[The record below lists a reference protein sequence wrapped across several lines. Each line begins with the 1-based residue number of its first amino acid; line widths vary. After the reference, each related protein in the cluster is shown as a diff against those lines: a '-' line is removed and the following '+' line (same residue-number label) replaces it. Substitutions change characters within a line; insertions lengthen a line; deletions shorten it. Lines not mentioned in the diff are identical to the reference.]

1 MRKKLRS
8 ERGLTLVE
16 LLCTVVILMLLGLM
30 LNTGLQMA
38 MRSYQDMTAQSEV
51 QMLLST
57 LSDALAD
64 DLRYATD
71 VTTKSDTESGQ
82 KLLDCY
88 SSDSY
93 GSSSSLT
100 IDNGQVMA
108 NGKRV
113 LPAGA
118 YGNGAYKLADD
129 DEDGNGCAD
138 GLEITYAD
146 GLFKVKLKVEQTN
159 GTVSAGTEFTV
170 RCLNGPKIQDAEDP
184 PGEESGE

>member
-1 MRKKLRS
+1 MREKLRD
-8 ERGLTLVE
+8 EQGLTLVE
-16 LLCTVVILMLLGLM
+16 LLCTVAILILLGLV

-71 VTTKSDTESGQ
+71 VHTDADG
-82 KLLDCY
+82 KLQSY

-93 GSSSSLT
+93 GIASLKIDSS
-100 IDNGQVMA
+100 NGQVMA

-118 YGNGAYKLADD
+118 YGNGAYRAAPRDGSDD
-129 DEDGNGCAD
+129 LDVTYDNGF
-138 GLEITYAD
+138 
-146 GLFKVKLKVEQTN
+146 FKVKLKVEQTN
-159 GTVSAGTEFTV
+159 GTVSAMTEFTV
-170 RCLNGPKIQDAEDP
+170 RCLNGPKASNAEGA
-184 PGEESGE
+184 PGEESGG